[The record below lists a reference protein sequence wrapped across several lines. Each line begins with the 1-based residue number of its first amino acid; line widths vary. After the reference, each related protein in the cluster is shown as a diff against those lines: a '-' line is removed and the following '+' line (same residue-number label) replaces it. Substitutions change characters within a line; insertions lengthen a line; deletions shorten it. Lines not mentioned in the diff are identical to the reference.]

1 MNPNRPQRTHSV
13 QSPPTP
19 PSLPQ
24 PSSTSSSASTIPT
37 RTTRSALY
45 RPPKIPNNTH
55 ADTDMNSA
63 SGHLSGK
70 SSTSEPSPSNVRR
83 TSSTS
88 TRRKPISTTFSLAP
102 MTTTTVVTTTTTT
115 STEYPPLYFKPP
127 PIPANLDPKIFP
139 LADTPTPPALKKFC
153 FDLNGQPT
161 FFREN
166 QENEHTMGQLED
178 ALFNLSA
185 SAHQRALKSASEHS
199 GSQTIVSNNT
209 HNSSQRME
217 LHGQDDFSM
226 TKETVRG
233 NGHDQSTMTTIT
245 RKSVEHPRRGLAVP
259 NWRSREGC
267 RAKKRP
273 ASPITPGGSVDV
285 SMPQPLAA
293 ASVPSTQISSSSTIR
308 SDVAD
313 AYFLDRSSPPHKKSK
328 RPWTNSPLHPQTAGN
343 SSTASTSES
352 SAASNQPA
360 RKLAASISAPSF
372 ADFAAPVTPNR
383 SKMAERPRDLSAQV
397 SDLGGPIDPLG
408 LPSPSLSPTALTQAT
423 SAGSS
428 SDSVLTRRRHKTAPT
443 SFQHDQENIH
453 QEGEDEDEE
462 VYSEDDEEIDR
473 EMDVERSL
481 QHTGNGQIPTL
492 LDLPSMIATFDA
504 LPSSLQSYM
513 LFHFLRRSPA
523 PTLQFVSSIILATM
537 KQDFLSLLP
546 IELSRNILRFLD
558 GRSLCKAAQVS
569 KQWRLVVDSDAHIWM
584 HQFQREGFVLEER
597 EEEEAIAQ
605 RLGIDGH
612 YGVRPSYQERKL
624 LAKKRL
630 IKGKGRLNQAVIRPT
645 ELPESPLY
653 PNDVTMLGE
662 DEIEPSNSGQHDT
675 VSKVR
680 DWDNDTAEEDVDIK
694 EDAFMTPD
702 AAPPSPTTSHTG
714 RFNDADSEDD
724 AMEQDLIEEPF
735 GPMPPSTDHP
745 YKALFRRHWITRQNW
760 TKGRAKHIQFR
771 GHSDRVVTCLQ
782 FDSEK
787 IIAGYEDPSIHVY
800 DTVTGNRLKKLD
812 GHDGGVWALQYRG
825 NTLVSGA
832 TDRTVRVWDIEK
844 GICTH
849 VFRGHTSTVRC
860 LQIVMPV
867 NVNKDPHGVP
877 KYEPEFPVIVTGSRD
892 TTLLVW
898 RLPDP
903 ELNGH
908 MSPTDSG
915 WLLHTLTGHSQS
927 VRALAAEGSTLVSGS
942 YDFTVRVWNIV
953 TGTMVHRLHGH
964 AQKVYSVVLDKE
976 RNQCMSGS
984 MDSYVRIWSLE
995 DGSCLHVLEGHAALV
1010 GLLGLN
1016 ANHLVSA
1023 AADCTVRIWDPVR
1036 GVCLRVL
1043 AAHSAAITCFQHD
1056 GSKVISGSDGNLKM
1070 WDFKTG
1076 KLVRNLLTGLGSVW
1090 QVKFDERR
1098 CVAAVQRAAANGANA
1113 QNGLT
1118 YFEVLDYGVYGI
1130 EEPFENA
1137 PPLPV
1142 DDVSQPAATIV
1153 APAGAAPGGAGGAGG
1168 AGGLPVIAGPA
1179 GQAAV

>member
-1 MNPNRPQRTHSV
+1 MNPASRHLTEK
-13 QSPPTP
+13 
-19 PSLPQ
+19 
-24 PSSTSSSASTIPT
+24 SSASGSS
-37 RTTRSALY
+37 RR
-45 RPPKIPNNTH
+45 
-55 ADTDMNSA
+55 A
-63 SGHLSGK
+63 SS
-70 SSTSEPSPSNVRR
+70 
-83 TSSTS
+83 S
-88 TRRKPISTTFSLAP
+88 TRRKPTSTTFSLAP

-139 LADTPTPPALKKFC
+139 LADTPAPPALKKFC

-166 QENEHTMGQLED
+166 QENEQTMGQLED

-199 GSQTIVSNNT
+199 GSNPVVSSNT
-209 HNSSQRME
+209 HNSSQRLE

-259 NWRSREGC
+259 GWRSREGC

-285 SMPQPLAA
+285 SMPQPLVATTA
-293 ASVPSTQISSSSTIR
+293 PSTLTSSANPAIKSAEN
-308 SDVAD
+308 AD

-328 RPWTNSPLHPQTAGN
+328 RPWTNSPLHHQ
-343 SSTASTSES
+343 
-352 SAASNQPA
+352 SAATAPSAAASSSETSSSSRQSS
-360 RKLAASISAPSF
+360 RKLASSVSAPSF
-372 ADFAAPVTPNR
+372 ADFATPAAPSR
-383 SKMAERPRDLSAQV
+383 SRTSERTRDLSAHIAH
-397 SDLGGPIDPLG
+397 LNGPIDPLG
-408 LPSPSLSPTALTQAT
+408 LPSPSLSPTALTQVT

-428 SDSVLTRRRHKTAPT
+428 SDGILTRRRHKTAPT
-443 SFQHDQENIH
+443 SIQHDQEDVY
-453 QEGEDEDEE
+453 QEGEEEDEEIYTDEDEE
-462 VYSEDDEEIDR
+462 IDG
-473 EMDVERSL
+473 EMDIERSL
-481 QHTGNGQIPTL
+481 QQAGVGQTSTL
-492 LDLPSMIATFDA
+492 LDLPAMIATFDA
-504 LPSSLQSYM
+504 LPSSLQSYI

-569 KQWRLVVDSDAHIWM
+569 KQWRVVVDSDAHIWM
-584 HQFQREGFVLEER
+584 HVFHREGFVLEDR
-597 EEEEAIAQ
+597 EEEDAVVQ
-605 RLGIDGH
+605 KLGIDGH
-612 YGVRPSYQERKL
+612 YGIRPSYQERKL
-624 LAKKRL
+624 QAKKRM
-630 IKGKGRLNQAVIRPT
+630 IKGKGRPGQAVVRPT

-662 DEIEPSNSGQHDT
+662 DEVDHSAGGQLDA
-675 VSKVR
+675 VNKGR
-680 DWDNDTAEEDVDIK
+680 DWDSDTVEEDVDGK
-694 EDAFMTPD
+694 DDAFMTPD
-702 AAPPSPTTSHTG
+702 AAPPSPTTSLTG
-714 RFNDADSEDD
+714 RFNDGDSEDE
-724 AMEQDLIEEPF
+724 AMDQDPIDEPF
-735 GPMPPSTDHP
+735 GPMQPSTDHP
-745 YKALFRRHWITRQNW
+745 FKALFRRHWITRQNW
-760 TKGRAKHIQFR
+760 AKGRAKHIQFR

-787 IIAGYEDPSIHVY
+787 IISGYDDQSIHVY

-812 GHDGGVWALQYRG
+812 GHEGGVWALQYRG

-849 VFRGHTSTVRC
+849 TFRGHTSTVRC

-867 NVNKDPHGVP
+867 NVNKDPHGIP

-892 TTLLVW
+892 STLLVW

-908 MSPTDSG
+908 ISPTDSS
-915 WLLHTLTGHSQS
+915 WLLHTLQGHTQS

-942 YDFTVRVWNIV
+942 YDCTVRVWNIV
-953 TGTMVHRLHGH
+953 TGALVHRLQGH

-1023 AADCTVRIWDPVR
+1023 AADCTVRIWDPAR

-1043 AAHSAAITCFQHD
+1043 AGHSAAITCFQHD

-1070 WDFKTG
+1070 WDFNTG
-1076 KLVRNLLTGLGSVW
+1076 KFVRNLLTGLGSVW

-1098 CVAAVQRAAANGANA
+1098 CVAAVQRNAANGANVP
-1113 QNGLT
+1113 NGLT

-1142 DDVSQPAATIV
+1142 DDVAEG
-1153 APAGAAPGGAGGAGG
+1153 GAARAGGAGAAAG
-1168 AGGLPVIAGPA
+1168 AGAAVAGGLPAIAGPP
-1179 GQAAV
+1179 GGPAAV

>member
-1 MNPNRPQRTHSV
+1 MNPAT
-13 QSPPTP
+13 
-19 PSLPQ
+19 
-24 PSSTSSSASTIPT
+24 ST
-37 RTTRSALY
+37 R
-45 RPPKIPNNTH
+45 
-55 ADTDMNSA
+55 
-63 SGHLSGK
+63 HLSGK
-70 SSTSEPSPSNVRR
+70 SSTTEPASRR
-83 TSSTS
+83 ASSS
-88 TRRKPISTTFSLAP
+88 IRRKPTSTTFSLAP

-199 GSQTIVSNNT
+199 GSHPAVSSNT
-209 HNSSQRME
+209 HNSSQRLE

-233 NGHDQSTMTTIT
+233 KGHDQSTMTTIT

-259 NWRSREGC
+259 NWRSRDGC

-285 SMPQPLAA
+285 SMPQPLLA
-293 ASVPSTQISSSSTIR
+293 ASAPSTLNPAIKSAVES
-308 SDVAD
+308 AD

-328 RPWTNSPLHPQTAGN
+328 RPWTNSPLHSQNTGAP
-343 SSTASTSES
+343 STTSASES
-352 SAASNQPA
+352 SSASQSG
-360 RKLAASISAPSF
+360 RKLAASVSAPSF
-372 ADFAAPVTPNR
+372 ADFATPTAPSRTRISER
-383 SKMAERPRDLSAQV
+383 SRELSAHIA
-397 SDLGGPIDPLG
+397 DLGGPIDPLG
-408 LPSPSLSPTALTQAT
+408 LPSPSLSPTALTQVT

-428 SDSVLTRRRHKTAPT
+428 SDGILTRRRHKTAPT
-443 SFQHDQENIH
+443 SFQHDQEDVH

-462 VYSEDDEEIDR
+462 IYTEDDEEIDG
-473 EMDVERSL
+473 EMDIERSL
-481 QHTGNGQIPTL
+481 QQAGVGQTSTL
-492 LDLPSMIATFDA
+492 MDLPGMIATFDA

-569 KQWRLVVDSDAHIWM
+569 KQWRVVVDSDAHIWM
-584 HQFQREGFVLEER
+584 HQFQREGFVLEDR
-597 EEEEAIAQ
+597 EEDEAFAQ
-605 RLGIDGH
+605 KLGIDGH
-612 YGVRPSYQERKL
+612 YGVRPSYQERKAQ
-624 LAKKRL
+624 AKKRMM
-630 IKGKGRLNQAVIRPT
+630 KGKGRLAQAVIRPT

-662 DEIEPSNSGQHDT
+662 DEVDPSTGHHDAAN
-675 VSKVR
+675 KGR
-680 DWDNDTAEEDVDIK
+680 DYDSDTAEEDVDSK
-694 EDAFMTPD
+694 EEAFMTPD
-702 AAPPSPTTSHTG
+702 AAPPSPTTSLTG
-714 RFNDADSEDD
+714 RFNDADSEDE
-724 AMEQDLIEEPF
+724 AMDQDPIDEPF
-735 GPMPPSTDHP
+735 GPMSPSTDHP
-745 YKALFRRHWITRQNW
+745 FKALFRRHWITRQNW

-787 IIAGYEDPSIHVY
+787 IISGYDDQSIHVY
-800 DTVTGNRLKKLD
+800 DTVTGRRLMKLD
-812 GHDGGVWALQYRG
+812 GHEGGVWALQYRG

-892 TTLLVW
+892 STLLVW

-903 ELNGH
+903 DLNGN
-908 MSPTDSG
+908 MSPTDNG
-915 WLLHTLTGHSQS
+915 WLLHTLQGHTQS

-942 YDFTVRVWNIV
+942 YDCTVRVWNIV
-953 TGTMVHRLHGH
+953 TGTLVHRLQGH

-1023 AADCTVRIWDPVR
+1023 AADCTVRIWDPAR

-1070 WDFKTG
+1070 WDFNTG
-1076 KLVRNLLTGLGSVW
+1076 KFVRNLLTGLGSVW

-1098 CVAAVQRAAANGANA
+1098 CVAAVQRAAANGANVP
-1113 QNGLT
+1113 NGLT

-1137 PPLPV
+1137 PLLPV
-1142 DDVSQPAATIV
+1142 DDVAV
-1153 APAGAAPGGAGGAGG
+1153 GPAGVAAGAGGAAGAAVVGAGGG
-1168 AGGLPVIAGPA
+1168 AGAGLPAIAGPA

>member
-1 MNPNRPQRTHSV
+1 MNPASTRH
-13 QSPPTP
+13 
-19 PSLPQ
+19 PSEN
-24 PSSTSSSASTIPT
+24 SSAT
-37 RTTRSALY
+37 
-45 RPPKIPNNTH
+45 
-55 ADTDMNSA
+55 
-63 SGHLSGK
+63 
-70 SSTSEPSPSNVRR
+70 EPSARR
-83 TSSTS
+83 ASSS
-88 TRRKPISTTFSLAP
+88 TRRKPTSTTFSLAP

-199 GSQTIVSNNT
+199 SSHAAVGSNA
-209 HNSSQRME
+209 HNSSQRLE

-285 SMPQPLAA
+285 SMPQPLVAA
-293 ASVPSTQISSSSTIR
+293 PAPSNLIPSSSS
-308 SDVAD
+308 SNPMSKAEAAD

-328 RPWTNSPLHPQTAGN
+328 RPWTNSPLHPQAAGAPT
-343 SSTASTSES
+343 TASASEAS
-352 SAASNQPA
+352 SASQTG
-360 RKLAASISAPSF
+360 RKLAASVSAPSF
-372 ADFAAPVTPNR
+372 ADFATPAAPSR
-383 SKMAERPRDLSAQV
+383 SRISERARELSAHVADLSGA
-397 SDLGGPIDPLG
+397 IDPLG
-408 LPSPSLSPTALTQAT
+408 LPSPSLSPTALTQVT

-428 SDSVLTRRRHKTAPT
+428 SDGILTRRRHKTVPT
-443 SFQHDQENIH
+443 TFQQHDQEDAN
-453 QEGEDEDEE
+453 QEGEGEDEEI
-462 VYSEDDEEIDR
+462 YTEDDEEIDG
-473 EMDVERSL
+473 EMDIERSL
-481 QHTGNGQIPTL
+481 QQAGVGQTSTL
-492 LDLPSMIATFDA
+492 LDLPAMIATFDA

-569 KQWRLVVDSDAHIWM
+569 KQWRVVVDSDAHIWM

-597 EEEEAIAQ
+597 EEEEAFAQ
-605 RLGIDGH
+605 KLGIDGH
-612 YGVRPSYQERKL
+612 YGVRPNYQERKL
-624 LAKKRL
+624 QAKKRM
-630 IKGKGRLNQAVIRPT
+630 IKGKGRLNHAIVRPT
-645 ELPESPLY
+645 DLPESPLY
-653 PNDVTMLGE
+653 PNDVTM
-662 DEIEPSNSGQHDT
+662 DEVDQSAGHHGQHDAANK
-675 VSKVR
+675 SR
-680 DWDNDTAEEDVDIK
+680 DWDSDTAEEDLDIK
-694 EDAFMTPD
+694 QEEEEAFMTPD
-702 AAPPSPTTSHTG
+702 AAPPSPTTSLTG
-714 RFNDADSEDD
+714 RFNDADSEDETMD
-724 AMEQDLIEEPF
+724 QDLIEEPF
-735 GPMPPSTDHP
+735 GPMAPSTDHP
-745 YKALFRRHWITRQNW
+745 FKALYRRHWITRQNW

-787 IIAGYEDPSIHVY
+787 IISGYDDQSIHVY

-812 GHDGGVWALQYRG
+812 GHEGGVWALQYRG

-892 TTLLVW
+892 STLLVW

-908 MSPTDSG
+908 MSATDNG
-915 WLLHTLTGHSQS
+915 WLLHTLSGHTQS

-942 YDFTVRVWNIV
+942 YDCTVRVWNIV
-953 TGTMVHRLHGH
+953 TGTLVHRLQGH

-1023 AADCTVRIWDPVR
+1023 AADCTVRIWDPAR

-1070 WDFKTG
+1070 WDFNTG
-1076 KLVRNLLTGLGSVW
+1076 KFVRNLLTGLGSVW

-1098 CVAAVQRAAANGANA
+1098 CVAAVQRAAANGANVP
-1113 QNGLT
+1113 NGLT

-1137 PPLPV
+1137 PALPV
-1142 DDVSQPAATIV
+1142 DDVAGGVGVPAGG
-1153 APAGAAPGGAGGAGG
+1153 AGAAAAAAGAGAGGAG
-1168 AGGLPVIAGPA
+1168 AGLPAIAGPP
-1179 GQAAV
+1179 GQVAA